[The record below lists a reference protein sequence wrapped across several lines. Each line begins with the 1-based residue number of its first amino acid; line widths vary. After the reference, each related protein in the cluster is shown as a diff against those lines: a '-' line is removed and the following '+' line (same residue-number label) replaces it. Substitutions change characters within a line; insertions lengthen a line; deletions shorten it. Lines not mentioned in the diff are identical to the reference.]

1 MNQNILDAE
10 LAESWW
16 SNSSAKGGVL
26 EKYRNHLHDV
36 ILNAQVDFE
45 NFAGNFAT
53 HKKIVAESAS
63 NAESARP
70 LIYIKMPNVHTF
82 SSVNSSGNLLGSVSE
97 YYEKIEGQLQKLN
110 ETDDEDEAVEKGA
123 ISSALALVDQLKQHN
138 LAPPALSWHGGDAV
152 VMLWALG
159 DTTYAITVT
168 EGEVGYVVRR
178 NRKAIRMADSIKL
191 GAFKLADLR

>member
-16 SNSSAKGGVL
+16 SNNSAKGGVL
-26 EKYRNHLHDV
+26 EKCRNHLHDV
-36 ILNAQVDFE
+36 VLSTQVDFE
-45 NFAGNFAT
+45 NFVGTFST

-63 NAESARP
+63 GAESARL
-70 LIYIKMPNVHTF
+70 LIYIKMPNVYTF
-82 SSVNSSGNLLGSVSE
+82 STINSSGNVLGLVGE
-97 YYEKIEGQLQKLN
+97 YYEKIEGQLQKLS
-110 ETDDEDEAVEKGA
+110 ETDDEEEAVEKGA
-123 ISSALALVDQLKQHN
+123 VNSALALVDQLKQHN

-168 EGEVGYVVRR
+168 DGEVGYVVRR

-191 GAFKLADLR
+191 GTFKLADLR

>member
-10 LAESWW
+10 LSESWW
-16 SNSSAKGGVL
+16 NNSSAKSGVL

-36 ILNAQVDFE
+36 VLNAQVDFE
-45 NFAGNFAT
+45 NFVGNFAT
-53 HKKIVAESAS
+53 HKKILAESAS
-63 NAESARP
+63 NAEISRP
-70 LIYIKMPNVHTF
+70 LIYIKMPNSYAF
-82 SSVNSSGNLLGSVSE
+82 SSVNSSGNILSSVSD
-97 YYEKIEGQLQKLN
+97 YYEKIEGQLQKLT
-110 ETDDEDEAVEKGA
+110 ETEDEDEVVEKGA
-123 ISSALALVDQLKQHN
+123 VNSALTLVDQLKQHN